1 MMAQVLVGFAVG
13 LVVPWV
19 AVDLVLLAFRPPG
32 QSLRDLAKVFPN
44 SLRLALALYRDP
56 ALPRSVRWRLRIAI
70 IYNLQPI
77 NLIPDFIPVIGFAD
91 NAIVLIC
98 PLGVAQHHPRCRHQ
112 RSYPALARHP
122 RRTCRPLSSDT
133 RRCSAYGRAMNG
145 A

>member
-19 AVDLVLLAFRPPG
+19 AVALVLLAFRPPG

-91 NAIVLIC
+91 NAIVLIWA
-98 PLGVAQHHPRCRHQ
+98 LRSTIRVAGTN
-112 RSYPALARHP
+112 AVA
-122 RRTCRPLSSDT
+122 LSSA
-133 RRCSAYGRAMNG
+133 RSASLMSDGRLKALRISAG
-145 A
+145 CDGGE